1 MLCAVAKCALL
12 GFTGLLFLASAT
24 SAGSRWAVLRR
35 YDEQHIARI
44 ALPVGGIGTGTIS
57 FGGRGELRDWEIVNR
72 AAKDFHAGPGVHAS
86 LEHVLPFFAI
96 WIRYPDGFTQTKAL
110 LGPLADHEYESMMG
124 TAVPNHGLPR
134 FRHATFE
141 ASYPFGRVNL
151 WDENMPVRVSAEAFN
166 PLIPGDPEASG
177 LPVFVL
183 TYEVRNETD
192 SPLDVSICGN
202 FENFIGMDG
211 HELTR
216 TWSNKFVVTGAKQN
230 RNDFRKGKG
239 FQGIYMWSAGVA
251 KEAPQWGTIA
261 FVTLAEEGVSYR
273 TATPLRFWGGTLL
286 DVWDDFAE
294 NGRFD
299 QNYEP
304 NSDTPLASLAVSF
317 RIPPR
322 ATHLVRFLIAWH
334 FPNRQ
339 DWSGKEIVG
348 NYYAR
353 QFKDAWDVVEK
364 VVPQLPMLEEKTIEF
379 VNALVGSDLPL
390 EVKEA
395 ALFNL
400 STLRSNTCFRIPSGH
415 LLGWEGT
422 FDDGGCCHGSCTH
435 VWNYEQATAFL
446 FGTLAQSMR
455 EVEFGYAT
463 HPDGLM
469 NFRVALPLE
478 KNRELRGFAAADG
491 QMGTIMKMY
500 RDWQLSGDDGFL
512 RRLWPNVRRAL
523 EFCWIPGGWDA
534 DKDGVMEGIQHNT
547 MDVEYFGPN
556 PQMGIWYLGA
566 LRAAEEMARYLGEHD
581 FAQTCR
587 ALFEN
592 GSRWI
597 DENLFN
603 GEYYE
608 HKVLVPQVDPTVLP
622 MFRGSAGA
630 KDLEHPDYQL
640 ANGCLVDQLV
650 GQYMAHICGLG
661 YLVEREHV
669 RAALTSILRYNR
681 RESLFDHFNN
691 MRTYAAGDEAALLM
705 AAYPKG
711 RPKFPFSYFNEV
723 MTGFEYTAAVG
734 MLYEGMVEEGLRV
747 IRDVRAR
754 YDGRRRNP
762 FDEAECGHHYARAMA
777 SWAAVLAITG
787 FHYSG
792 VEKTLVFRAPESP
805 VTWFWSNGYA
815 WGTVSLE
822 PAASEVRV
830 VLEVKH
836 GSLSVATLVLRDYGK
851 IALRPPLRLTAPA
864 TAKVIVPRGT
874 GDP

>member
-1 MLCAVAKCALL
+1 MACMMVKSAWLSLTGVVILVCA
-12 GFTGLLFLASAT
+12 ASA
-24 SAGSRWAVLRR
+24 APRWLVLKH
-35 YDEQHIARI
+35 YDEQHVARI

-72 AAKDFHAGPGVHAS
+72 AAKGFHAGPGVHAS
-86 LEHVLPFFAI
+86 LEHVMPFFAI
-96 WIRYPDGFTQTKAL
+96 WVRRPDGSKQTKAL

-124 TAVPNHGLPR
+124 TPVPNHGLPR
-134 FRHATFE
+134 FRHATFD

-151 WDENMPVRVSAEAFN
+151 WDEQMPVRVSGEVFN
-166 PLIPGDPEASG
+166 PLIPADAEASG
-177 LPVFVL
+177 LPILVL
-183 TYEVRNETD
+183 TYHVTNETD
-192 SPLDVSICGN
+192 AVLDVSVCGN

-216 TWSNKFVVTGAKQN
+216 TWSNAFIVTGAKSNKN
-230 RNDFRKGKG
+230 RFRRGKG
-239 FQGIYMWSAGVA
+239 FQGIYMWSEGVPA
-251 KEAPQWGTIA
+251 DAAQWGTMA
-261 FVTLAEEGVSYR
+261 FVTLAKEGVSYR
-273 TATPLRFWGGTLL
+273 TATPLRYWGGTLL
-286 DVWDDFAE
+286 NLWDDFSD
-294 NGRFD
+294 NGQFD
-299 QNYEP
+299 ENYEP
-304 NSDTPLASLAVSF
+304 NSDSPLASLAVRFSL
-317 RIPPR
+317 PPR
-322 ATHLVRFLIAWH
+322 GTYAVQFLIAWH

-339 DWSGKEIVG
+339 DWNGKETIG
-348 NYYAR
+348 NYYTTR
-353 QFKDAWDVVEK
+353 FSDAWDVLEK
-364 VVPQLPMLEEKTIEF
+364 VVPRLEELEEMTARF
-379 VNALVGSDLPL
+379 VSALVGSDLPP

-446 FGTLAQSMR
+446 FGELSRTMR

-469 NFRVALPLE
+469 NFRVALPLD
-478 KNRELRGFAAADG
+478 KNREVRGFAAADG

-500 RDWQLSGDDGFL
+500 RDWQLSGDDRFL
-512 RRLWPNVRRAL
+512 RSLWPQVRRAL

-534 DKDGVMEGIQHNT
+534 DRDGVMEGIQHNT

-566 LRAAEEMARYLGEHD
+566 LRAAEEMARHLGEQE
-581 FAQTCR
+581 FAATCR
-587 ALFEN
+587 ELFEK

-597 DENLFN
+597 DANLFN

-608 HKVLVPQVDPTVLP
+608 HKVVVPPIDSSTLNL
-622 MFRGSAGA
+622 FRGSAGA

-640 ANGCLVDQLV
+640 AEGCLVDQLV

-661 YLVEREHV
+661 YLVDPQHV
-669 RAALTSILRYNR
+669 RTALQSILKYNWR
-681 RESLFDHFNN
+681 DSLFDHFNN
-691 MRTYAAGDEAALLM
+691 MRTYAACDESALIM

-711 RPKFPFSYFNEV
+711 RPKYPFSYFNEV

-734 MLYEGMVEEGLRV
+734 MLYEGMIEEGLRV
-747 IRDVRAR
+747 IRSVRAR
-754 YDGRRRNP
+754 YNGLRRNP

-777 SWAAVLAITG
+777 SWAAILALTG

-792 VEKTLVFRAPESP
+792 VERTLTFSAPKKAVS
-805 VTWFWSNGYA
+805 WFWSNGYA
-815 WGTVSLE
+815 WGTVQLT
-822 PAASEVRV
+822 PAGDRV
-830 VLEVKH
+830 AADLEVCG
-836 GSLSVATLVLRDYGK
+836 GSLRVRQLVLRDFGSA
-851 IALRPPLRLTAPA
+851 ALDPELRLQAGDRVTLS
-864 TAKVIVPRGT
+864 VPRA
-874 GDP
+874 DQP